1 MATADWIPS
10 AVNIGSEAES
20 PALWHLMGA
29 YLHQDYVYDGT
40 IDDNVDLFV
49 VETPALA
56 PALPAEVE
64 RALRELS
71 TETDVKSFVLDLG
84 CQATPPSGLTYRE
97 WLTRIADR
105 VRTATA

>member
-1 MATADWIPS
+1 M
-10 AVNIGSEAES
+10 NIGSEKES

-29 YLHQDYVYDGT
+29 YLHQDYAYDGT

-49 VETPALA
+49 VDTPDLA

-64 RALRELS
+64 RALRELL
-71 TETDVKSFVLDLG
+71 TEAELETFVDDLG
-84 CQATPPSGLTYRE
+84 CQVFPPDGLTYRA

-105 VRTATA
+105 VRAATA